1 MKFSDY
7 IKNAFLNLNRRKFRT
22 FLTAFAISIGT
33 MLIVLIMGLGIG
45 TEKYVI
51 ENVKK
56 SVPVPLTQI
65 EVSSYNNLPFKTDE
79 DKNLKKTIEEKDVEK
94 IKAMTEVKDV
104 RISVNTTAQDI
115 EIEGKKL
122 SSIKEKN
129 KKDSDK
135 EKSNN
140 GINMS
145 FDKPY
150 NAGEIMVQGINTKY
164 TTFLDGQIEK
174 ARLKKNK
181 KDLNPIK
188 YGENISNKNEIL
200 IHEKTLETLG
210 FKDFK
215 SLLGKEVKLTIS
227 LPKIPGYKTPD
238 PIYKTYKIKGIINK
252 DFEDTPYAL
261 CEINEAGEMLN
272 YLNGNKD
279 YFKNNGPLLSI
290 NTKDMNKVDEVSKKV
305 EGMKFKTESIQGAI
319 KQIKTGFAIIEGLLL
334 IGAIIVIFVAAI
346 GVINTMTMSIYERT
360 RSIGIMKALGASKKN
375 ILGLFVTESAALG
388 FLGGLI
394 GIILSL
400 INSKILLVF
409 LNAYIKKQ
417 GVTET
422 VNIFSTPIWLILS
435 CIGFSM
441 LISIIAGLIPSFRA
455 SKLDPIESLK
465 YE

>member
-51 ENVKK
+51 ENIKK

-200 IHEKTLETLG
+200 LHEKTLETLG
-210 FKDFK
+210 FKNYK

-252 DFEDTPYAL
+252 DFADDPYAV
-261 CEINEAGEMLN
+261 CEINEAGNMIN
-272 YLNGNKD
+272 YLNGDKN
-279 YFKNNGPLLSI
+279 YFKNNGASLSVNLKEI
-290 NTKDMNKVDEVSKKV
+290 NKVDEVSKKIDS
-305 EGMKFKTESIQGAI
+305 MKYRTNSVQGTI

-375 ILGLFVTESAALG
+375 ILGLFLTESAALG

-394 GIILSL
+394 GIVFSL

-441 LISIIAGLIPSFRA
+441 LISMIAGLIPSFRA

>member
-7 IKNAFLNLNRRKFRT
+7 IKNAFLNLKRRKFRT

-56 SVPVPLTQI
+56 SVPMPLTEIQ
-65 EVSSYNNLPFKTDE
+65 VMSYNNLPYKTDA
-79 DKNLKKTIEEKDVEK
+79 DKNLKKTIEEKDIEK
-94 IKAMTEVKDV
+94 IKAMPEVKDV
-104 RISVNTTAQDI
+104 SVSVNTLAQDI
-115 EIEGKKL
+115 EIDGKKL
-122 SSIKEKN
+122 SSSKKKDN
-129 KKDSDK
+129 SKKDS
-135 EKSNN
+135 EKTLMSFNSNENPN
-140 GINMS
+140 GI
-145 FDKPY
+145 
-150 NAGEIMVQGINTKY
+150 AILGVNTKY
-164 TTFLDGQIEK
+164 TIFSDAQIEK
-174 ARLKKNK
+174 ARLKKDK

-290 NTKDMNKVDEVSKKV
+290 NTKDMNKVDEVSKKI

-455 SKLDPIESLK
+455 LKLDPIESLK

>member
-7 IKNAFLNLNRRKFRT
+7 IKNAFLNLKRRKFRT

-56 SVPVPLTQI
+56 SVPMPLTEIQ
-65 EVSSYNNLPFKTDE
+65 VMSYNNLPYKTDA
-79 DKNLKKTIEEKDVEK
+79 DKNLKKTIEEKDIEK
-94 IKAMTEVKDV
+94 IKAMPEVKDV
-104 RISVNTTAQDI
+104 SVSVNTLAQDI
-115 EIEGKKL
+115 EIDGKKL
-122 SSIKEKN
+122 SSSN
-129 KKDSDK
+129 KKDNSKKDS
-135 EKSNN
+135 EKTLMSFNSNENPN
-140 GINMS
+140 GI
-145 FDKPY
+145 
-150 NAGEIMVQGINTKY
+150 AILGVNTKY
-164 TTFLDGQIEK
+164 TIFSDAQIEK
-174 ARLKKNK
+174 ARLKKDK

>member
-7 IKNAFLNLNRRKFRT
+7 IKNAFLNLKRRKFRT

-56 SVPVPLTQI
+56 SVPMPLTEIQ
-65 EVSSYNNLPFKTDE
+65 VMSYNNLPYKTDA
-79 DKNLKKTIEEKDVEK
+79 DKNLKKTIEEKDIEK
-94 IKAMTEVKDV
+94 IKAMPEVKDV
-104 RISVNTTAQDI
+104 SVSVNTLAQDI
-115 EIEGKKL
+115 EIDGKKL
-122 SSIKEKN
+122 SSSKKKDN
-129 KKDSDK
+129 SKKDS
-135 EKSNN
+135 EKTLMSFNSNENPN
-140 GINMS
+140 GI
-145 FDKPY
+145 
-150 NAGEIMVQGINTKY
+150 AILGVNTKY
-164 TTFLDGQIEK
+164 TIFSDAQIEK
-174 ARLKKNK
+174 ARLKKDK